1 MLLDEY
7 DEEFAV
13 LSFCITLI
21 GNQLEQ
27 SKLKE
32 VYLDAVQCIPPEE
45 YDRILSLTKAN
56 SEALTKRMNA
66 LRKLWPESKK
76 RFLFHFTEKIVSKA
90 TEEIPYSTRTSLM
103 YYCLSKLRE
112 HW

>member
-7 DEEFAV
+7 HEEFAV
-13 LSFCITLI
+13 LSFCIGLI

-32 VYLDAVQCIPPEE
+32 VYLDVVKCVPPEE
-45 YDRILSLTKAN
+45 FDRILHLAKTDN
-56 SEALTKRMNA
+56 DALIKKTNA
-66 LRKLWPESKK
+66 LRGLWSDSKK
-76 RFLFHFTEKIVSKA
+76 QFLFNYTEKIISRA

-103 YYCLSKLRE
+103 YYCLSKMRE

>member
-45 YDRILSLTKAN
+45 YDRILTLTKAN

-76 RFLFHFTEKIVSKA
+76 RFLFHFTEKIISKA

-103 YYCLSKLRE
+103 YYCLSKMRE